1 MHCPDQPGIIS
12 VITDFITTNRG
23 NIIYL
28 DQYVDRVNGIFY
40 MRIEWDLENFMIPT
54 EKIDEYFNTL
64 YAARYEM
71 FYRLSFSTRKAKNGY
86 IREQDVALSLR
97 YARTLCGRGMGCGDP
112 CYHKQSPRP
121 RHCRE
126 AVRHTFR
133 AYSRDTRKQGRNGAA
148 RI

>member
-54 EKIDEYFNTL
+54 EKID
-64 YAARYEM
+64 
-71 FYRLSFSTRKAKNGY
+71 
-86 IREQDVALSLR
+86 
-97 YARTLCGRGMGCGDP
+97 
-112 CYHKQSPRP
+112 
-121 RHCRE
+121 
-126 AVRHTFR
+126 
-133 AYSRDTRKQGRNGAA
+133 
-148 RI
+148 